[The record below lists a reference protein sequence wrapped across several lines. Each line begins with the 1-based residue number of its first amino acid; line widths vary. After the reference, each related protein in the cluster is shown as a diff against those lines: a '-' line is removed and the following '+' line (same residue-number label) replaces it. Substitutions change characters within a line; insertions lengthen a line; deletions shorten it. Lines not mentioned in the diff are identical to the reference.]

1 MKKLDASLLM
11 QLKILKNINHE
22 KKREKKYKNKNI

>member
-1 MKKLDASLLM
+1 MKKLDDSLLM

-22 KKREKKYKNKNI
+22 KKTKKKYKNKNI